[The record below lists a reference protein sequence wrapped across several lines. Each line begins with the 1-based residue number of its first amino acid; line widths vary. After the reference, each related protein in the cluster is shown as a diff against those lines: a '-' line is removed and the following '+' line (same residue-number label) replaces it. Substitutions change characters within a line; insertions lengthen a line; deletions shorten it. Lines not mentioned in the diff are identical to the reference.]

1 MNVYVI
7 LHEYYNNVSCVRD
20 VYGSRKRAEA
30 EVEYIR
36 SSAEKEGWT
45 IGEDYRHMD
54 GQPVKCLTIIKDGK
68 KESLTRYYI
77 IPQEVK

>member
-1 MNVYVI
+1 MKVYVI
-7 LHEYYNNVSCVRD
+7 LCEYYNNVSCVRD
-20 VYGSRKRAEA
+20 VYGSRKRAEV

-45 IGEDYRHMD
+45 IGENYRHME
-54 GQPVKCLTIIKDGK
+54 GQQVKCLSIIKDGK

-77 IPQEVK
+77 IQQEVK

>member
-7 LHEYYNNVSCVRD
+7 LREYYNNVSCVRD

-45 IGEDYRHMD
+45 VGEDYRRMD
-54 GQPVKCLTIIKDGK
+54 GQPVKCLTILKDGK

>member
-7 LHEYYNNVSCVRD
+7 LREYYNNVSVVRD

-30 EVEYIR
+30 EVDSIR
-36 SSAEKEGWT
+36 SSAIKEGWT
-45 IGEDYRHMD
+45 VNEDYRHMD
-54 GQPVKCLTIIKDGK
+54 GQRIRCLSIFKDGE

-77 IPQEVK
+77 IPKSVV